1 LEEKLKAYKKDGSEY
16 SNISEATF
24 VPLNSNVYLLALPE
38 DYMFFYAGK
47 DFLIEVFSYAKND
60 NFSFPIEVTQ
70 HEAKEY
76 FNTGIYL
83 CVFEFSV
90 PENAE
95 KLLIN
100 LFKQPFG
107 AKEFLCKFSV
117 DL

>member
-1 LEEKLKAYKKDGSEY
+1 MALDIIREECKTEIRKWLGSR
-16 SNISEATF
+16 IVGLVVGGAA
-24 VPLNSNVYLLALPE
+24 LNPKV
-38 DYMFFYAGK
+38 K

-100 LFKQPFG
+100 LFKT
-107 AKEFLCKFSV
+107 
-117 DL
+117 